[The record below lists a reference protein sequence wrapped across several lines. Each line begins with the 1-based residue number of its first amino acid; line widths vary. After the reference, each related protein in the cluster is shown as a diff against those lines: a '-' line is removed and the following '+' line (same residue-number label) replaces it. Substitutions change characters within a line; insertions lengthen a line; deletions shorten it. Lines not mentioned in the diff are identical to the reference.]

1 MRVIAGR
8 FAGIALQT
16 PRSGTRPTTDRT
28 KEALFSHLDA
38 EGILTPGSSVLD
50 LFAGTGA
57 LAFEALSRG
66 ADHAVLVDCSPQAVA
81 LIKKAAG
88 AIRRHASWD
97 TASMGIDVLRLPAEK
112 AVDRLVA
119 EQEHEAS
126 AHPFG
131 LPAGRVGGTADDPE
145 TNRYNDHRADASMKH
160 GAGDDGPVG
169 DAGPEASGIV
179 PFDVVFLDPPY
190 AYESADLAR
199 LIASLTTHGLVSDD
213 GEIVIERST
222 RSQPVA
228 LPEGWKAGK
237 PKRYGETSVTYAYK
251 A

>member
-66 ADHAVLVDCSPQAVA
+66 ADHAVLVDRSPQAVA

-97 TASMGIDVLRLPAEK
+97 PATMSIDVLRLPAEK

-126 AHPFG
+126 GQTTAAID
-131 LPAGRVGGTADDPE
+131 AGRADSKMDDYNAGSESGSAASGSGTA
-145 TNRYNDHRADASMKH
+145 
-160 GAGDDGPVG
+160 
-169 DAGPEASGIV
+169 GIV

-190 AYESADLAR
+190 AYESEDLAR
-199 LIASLTTHGLVSDD
+199 LIASLTAHGLVSDD

-228 LPEGWKAGK
+228 LPEGWEAGK

>member
-66 ADHAVLVDCSPQAVA
+66 ADHAVLVDRSPQAVA
-81 LIKKAAG
+81 LIRKAAG

-97 TASMGIDVLRLPAEK
+97 AGSMSIDVLRLPAEK

-119 EQEHEAS
+119 EREMSGQTTATID
-126 AHPFG
+126 
-131 LPAGRVGGTADDPE
+131 AGPTDSKMGGYTAGSEPGSVERGSGTADV
-145 TNRYNDHRADASMKH
+145 T
-160 GAGDDGPVG
+160 
-169 DAGPEASGIV
+169 

-190 AYESADLAR
+190 AYESGDLAR
-199 LIASLTTHGLVSDD
+199 LIASLTAHGLVSDD
-213 GEIVIERST
+213 GEIVIERSA

-228 LPEGWKAGK
+228 LPEGWEASK

>member
-57 LAFEALSRG
+57 LAYEALSRG
-66 ADHAVLVDCSPQAVA
+66 ADHVVLVARSPQAVA

-97 TASMGIDVLRLPAEK
+97 PASMSIDVLRLPAEK

-119 EQEHEAS
+119 EHSE
-126 AHPFG
+126 
-131 LPAGRVGGTADDPE
+131 
-145 TNRYNDHRADASMKH
+145 
-160 GAGDDGPVG
+160 GAG
-169 DAGPEASGIV
+169 DAGPVRGAGPGTFDIA

-190 AYESADLAR
+190 AYESGELAR
-199 LIASLTTHGLVSDD
+199 LIASLAAHGLISDD

-222 RSQPVA
+222 RSQPDRA
-228 LPEGWKAGK
+228 ARG
-237 PKRYGETSVTYAYK
+237 
-251 A
+251 